1 MDKVKSAISRLKL
14 YWLAVLFLTIKSY
27 ILYKVGFNISSD
39 NMLQEFILIINPL
52 SSAVLIFAI
61 ALLFKNRLR
70 NVMIVAFSVIA
81 TLLLY
86 FNLLYYRFFTD
97 FLTLPVLFQT
107 SNVSDIGSSILE
119 LTHFGDL
126 FLLVDIILLSYL
138 IAAKKIPSVP
148 RLKRE
153 PIILVS
159 LAVVLF
165 LVNLSIAQAER
176 PQLLTRSFDREV
188 IVKNIGILNYHVYDG
203 YIQSQSSAQR
213 VFADSSDIVEV
224 KNYAQAQHKEP
235 DPELFGIAEDK
246 NVVMISMES
255 LQSFVI
261 NNTVNGE
268 EVTPFLNDLI
278 EDSYYFENFYH
289 QTAQGK
295 TSDSEFIVDNS
306 MFGRDSGS
314 VFFTHGTNDYNALP
328 EILSNEGRHTSVMH
342 ANNKSYWNR
351 DIMYQSL
358 GYDQFFD
365 VTHYDVTDENS
376 VGWGLKDVDF
386 FEQSIDLLQ
395 SQPEPYITKF
405 ITLTNHFPFELDEE
419 DKMIDE
425 FDSGSGT
432 LNRYF
437 PTVRYMDHAFERFFE
452 EMKANGMYEDT
463 IFIMYGDHYGISENH
478 NAAMSQ
484 YLDKEEITPF
494 DTTQLQRVPL
504 IVHIPGH
511 DKNETISTVGGQID
525 LKPTIMH
532 LLGLSTRNDIQ
543 FGSDLFSPEN
553 ESMAVL
559 RNGSVI
565 TDDLVYTNNTC
576 YNKQGEEVEDEAV
589 CEPFVEKGMNDLEHS
604 DRIIYGD
611 LLRFFDSEEMNLET
625 DESTESQ

>member
-1 MDKVKSAISRLKL
+1 MERIKSAISRLKL

-52 SSAVLIFAI
+52 SSAVLFFAI
-61 ALLFKNRLR
+61 ALLFKHRLR
-70 NVMIVAFSVIA
+70 NIMIVAFSLIA
-81 TLLLY
+81 TMLLY

-107 SNVSDIGSSILE
+107 SNLNDLGSSIVG
-119 LTHFGDL
+119 LTHAADL
-126 FLLVDIILLSYL
+126 LLLVDLIFLTVL
-138 IAAKKIPSVP
+138 IATKRVP
-148 RLKRE
+148 AVHRLKRE

-159 LAVVLF
+159 LAVVMF
-165 LVNLSIAQAER
+165 LANLSIAQAER
-176 PQLLTRSFDREV
+176 PQLLSRSFDRELL
-188 IVKNIGILNYHVYDG
+188 VKNIGILNYHVYDG
-203 YIQSQSSAQR
+203 YIQSQSRAQR

-224 KNYAQAQHKEP
+224 KNYAQANHKDP
-235 DPELFGIAEDK
+235 DPELFGIAEGK
-246 NVVMISMES
+246 NVVMISLES
-255 LQSFVI
+255 LQTFVI

-268 EVTPFLNDLI
+268 EVTPFLNELI

-314 VFFTHGTNDYNALP
+314 VFFTHGGNDYNALP
-328 EILSNEGRHTSVMH
+328 EFLSNEGMYTSVMH
-342 ANNKSYWNR
+342 SNNKSFWNR

-365 VTHYDVTDENS
+365 VNSYDVTEENS

-395 SQPEPYITKF
+395 SQPEPFYTKF

-425 FDSGSGT
+425 YDSNSGT
-432 LNRYF
+432 LNRFF
-437 PTVRYMDHAFERFFE
+437 PTVRYMDHAVERFFE
-452 EMKANGMYEDT
+452 EMKESGMYEDT
-463 IFIMYGDHYGISENH
+463 IFILYGDHYGISENH
-478 NAAMSQ
+478 NRAMSQ
-484 YLDKEEITPF
+484 YLDKDEITPF
-494 DTTQLQRVPL
+494 DSTQLQRVPM

-511 DKNETISTVGGQID
+511 DKSETISTVGGQID
-525 LKPTIMH
+525 VKPTLMH
-532 LLGLSTRNDIQ
+532 LLGHSTRNEIH
-543 FGSDLFSPEN
+543 FGTDLFAPEN
-553 ESMAVL
+553 ESRAVL

-565 TDDLVYTNNTC
+565 TDDIVYTNNTC
-576 YNKQGEEVEDEAV
+576 YDKQGEEIEMESCD
-589 CEPFVEKGMNDLEHS
+589 PDIEKGLSDLEHS

-611 LLRFFDSEEMNLET
+611 LLRFLDSEEVE
-625 DESTESQ
+625 EQEE